1 MNKLSFKISTL
12 LAVAVLFAACSN
24 DETLTP
30 ETDGQVD
37 ISTRVNAGNE
47 ATAEGTY
54 APTDG
59 TQLFLYYK
67 EMGNADDNGTFTYT
81 NNKWENT
88 RKLYWDD
95 LTSVTVGDVQA
106 YPFFAASPQMPAA
119 SPTVS
124 VNQNTGNAY
133 TTSDQLIAYIT
144 VPKRQTVLNLKFR
157 HVLSQLKVVI
167 ESPTG
172 NNQVDLSGTT
182 LSINGTRTTYS
193 LAYTGTAQDK
203 DGNDITVPSEAV
215 PAIAIAGTDAQAVAV
230 TPKTVA
236 RSTGSATEAAQ
247 ATFEGI
253 LPPQTCS
260 PVLAFTIEG
269 KTYTYKAVE
278 TTLVA
283 GKTTAYKL
291 SVTKSGV
298 ELNSITLEDW
308 DTTAP
313 TTKADIKADLTGTA
327 SAGGS
332 GTEAIKGTA
341 MSIWKKGV
349 GNTGSTTNDAQAD
362 KAAAHAYTFAGS
374 VWSSTNPIYVDDTNL
389 TNDRF
394 YATIEN
400 ATDSKTRVVDL
411 IGAGPA
417 TMGQGILNFGF
428 RHLMAQLAVNVVAG
442 TDFPAGISLTD
453 ATVKTPAMLTAYTLG
468 YNTADNSLLQ
478 VNPTVGST
486 STAYTDL
493 ATGVSA
499 TGNTGTAII
508 TGETT
513 YLVVPQTLA
522 QGASFTVSVGDK
534 TYTGTLNAALTLQAG
549 KKNVLTLTLNPTA
562 MTVGSITLAE
572 WGAGSKG
579 SGSSEVDGV
588 TITTTT
594 LTNIDQAGT
603 LYLAATAEST
613 SGVAAN
619 GTGTYPVKYEKSQAS
634 IDDATGS
641 GYSPIIWDN
650 LAKGNY
656 TYTAL
661 FVPKKYRHGAVA
673 GNNHEFDYLIATS
686 DVTAWGT
693 QPDFST
699 EGHKLTH
706 AMAQL
711 DVKLISGTDGF
722 TNAELNAAAVKT
734 DSKKKVSVGST
745 TATLNISDLTTA
757 KNVALKKTVDAADA
771 SGTNATFS
779 ALIAPQQLKQ
789 IVITINGNN
798 YTLNKELTMTANQK
812 FSLEVT
818 VSRTPLGFSAAV
830 TNWTEASMTEGGVV
844 VDP

>member
-1 MNKLSFKISTL
+1 M
-12 LAVAVLFAACSN
+12 
-24 DETLTP
+24 TP
-30 ETDGQVD
+30 
-37 ISTRVNAGNE
+37 
-47 ATAEGTY
+47 
-54 APTDG
+54 P
-59 TQLFLYYK
+59 
-67 EMGNADDNGTFTYT
+67 
-81 NNKWENT
+81 
-88 RKLYWDD
+88 
-95 LTSVTVGDVQA
+95 
-106 YPFFAASPQMPAA
+106 
-119 SPTVS
+119 
-124 VNQNTGNAY
+124 
-133 TTSDQLIAYIT
+133 
-144 VPKRQTVLNLKFR
+144 
-157 HVLSQLKVVI
+157 
-167 ESPTG
+167 
-172 NNQVDLSGTT
+172 
-182 LSINGTRTTYS
+182 
-193 LAYTGTAQDK
+193 
-203 DGNDITVPSEAV
+203 
-215 PAIAIAGTDAQAVAV
+215 
-230 TPKTVA
+230 
-236 RSTGSATEAAQ
+236 
-247 ATFEGI
+247 
-253 LPPQTCS
+253 
-260 PVLAFTIEG
+260 
-269 KTYTYKAVE
+269 
-278 TTLVA
+278 
-283 GKTTAYKL
+283 
-291 SVTKSGV
+291 
-298 ELNSITLEDW
+298 
-308 DTTAP
+308 
-313 TTKADIKADLTGTA
+313 
-327 SAGGS
+327 
-332 GTEAIKGTA
+332 
-341 MSIWKKGV
+341 
-349 GNTGSTTNDAQAD
+349 
-362 KAAAHAYTFAGS
+362 
-374 VWSSTNPIYVDDTNL
+374 
-389 TNDRF
+389 
-394 YATIEN
+394 
-400 ATDSKTRVVDL
+400 
-411 IGAGPA
+411 
-417 TMGQGILNFGF
+417 
-428 RHLMAQLAVNVVAG
+428 
-442 TDFPAGISLTD
+442 
-453 ATVKTPAMLTAYTLG
+453 
-468 YNTADNSLLQ
+468 
-478 VNPTVGST
+478 VGST
-486 STAYTDL
+486 SPTSTDL

-499 TGNTGTAII
+499 TDNTGTAII

-613 SGVAAN
+613 SGVTAN

-656 TYTAL
+656 TYAAL
-661 FVPKKYRHGAVA
+661 FVPKEYRHEAVA

-686 DVTAWGT
+686 DVIAWGT
-693 QPDFST
+693 QPGFST

>member
-106 YPFFAASPQMPAA
+106 YPFFAASPQTPAA
-119 SPTVS
+119 SPAVS

-236 RSTGSATEAAQ
+236 RSTGNATEAAQ

-349 GNTGSTTNDAQAD
+349 GNTGSTTNDVQAD

-374 VWSSTNPIYVDDTNL
+374 AWSSTNPIYVDDTNL
-389 TNDRF
+389 TNDCF
-394 YATIEN
+394 YSTIEN

-486 STAYTDL
+486 STTYTDL

-499 TGNTGTAII
+499 TDNTGTAII

-661 FVPKKYRHGAVA
+661 FVPKEYRHGAVA

-693 QPDFST
+693 QPGFST

>member
-1 MNKLSFKISTL
+1 
-12 LAVAVLFAACSN
+12 
-24 DETLTP
+24 
-30 ETDGQVD
+30 
-37 ISTRVNAGNE
+37 
-47 ATAEGTY
+47 
-54 APTDG
+54 
-59 TQLFLYYK
+59 
-67 EMGNADDNGTFTYT
+67 
-81 NNKWENT
+81 
-88 RKLYWDD
+88 
-95 LTSVTVGDVQA
+95 
-106 YPFFAASPQMPAA
+106 
-119 SPTVS
+119 
-124 VNQNTGNAY
+124 
-133 TTSDQLIAYIT
+133 
-144 VPKRQTVLNLKFR
+144 
-157 HVLSQLKVVI
+157 
-167 ESPTG
+167 
-172 NNQVDLSGTT
+172 
-182 LSINGTRTTYS
+182 
-193 LAYTGTAQDK
+193 
-203 DGNDITVPSEAV
+203 
-215 PAIAIAGTDAQAVAV
+215 
-230 TPKTVA
+230 
-236 RSTGSATEAAQ
+236 
-247 ATFEGI
+247 
-253 LPPQTCS
+253 
-260 PVLAFTIEG
+260 
-269 KTYTYKAVE
+269 
-278 TTLVA
+278 
-283 GKTTAYKL
+283 
-291 SVTKSGV
+291 
-298 ELNSITLEDW
+298 
-308 DTTAP
+308 
-313 TTKADIKADLTGTA
+313 
-327 SAGGS
+327 
-332 GTEAIKGTA
+332 
-341 MSIWKKGV
+341 
-349 GNTGSTTNDAQAD
+349 
-362 KAAAHAYTFAGS
+362 
-374 VWSSTNPIYVDDTNL
+374 VDDTNL

-394 YATIEN
+394 YSTIEN

-453 ATVKTPAMLTAYTLG
+453 ATVKTPAMLTSYTLG

-499 TGNTGTAII
+499 TDNTGTAII

-656 TYTAL
+656 TYAAL
-661 FVPKKYRHGAVA
+661 FVPKEYRHEAVA

-693 QPDFST
+693 QPGFST

>member
-119 SPTVS
+119 SPAVS

-236 RSTGSATEAAQ
+236 RSTGNATEAAQ

-298 ELNSITLEDW
+298 ELSSITLEDW

-313 TTKADIKADLTGTA
+313 ATKADIKADLTGTA
-327 SAGGS
+327 STGGS

-349 GNTGSTTNDAQAD
+349 GNTGSTTNNAQAD

-374 VWSSTNPIYVDDTNL
+374 AWSSTNPIYVDDTNL

-394 YATIEN
+394 YSTIEN

-486 STAYTDL
+486 STTYTDL

-499 TGNTGTAII
+499 TDNTGTAII

-513 YLVVPQTLA
+513 YLIVPQTLA

-656 TYTAL
+656 TYAAL
-661 FVPKKYRHGAVA
+661 FVPKEYRHEAVA

-693 QPDFST
+693 QPGFST